1 MKPLHPVHVL
11 LVDDNLAGLEIL
23 DARLKL
29 LGYRTTL
36 AHNGEAA
43 MEILGRDAPSLV
55 VLDVTMPE
63 MNGYQTCREIKR
75 RDPSTPV
82 IILTAKNDPAD
93 RFWAFQSGADDF
105 LNKPIDPA
113 VVAARIQTLLARP

>member
-1 MKPLHPVHVL
+1 MKSEGHVL
-11 LVDDNLAGLEIL
+11 LVDDNLAGLQIL
-23 DARLKL
+23 DDRLKS

-36 AHNGEAA
+36 AQNGEVALEA
-43 MEILGRDAPSLV
+43 LGRDAPSIV

-75 RDPSTPV
+75 HDRAIPV
-82 IILTAKNDPAD
+82 IIMTAKTDPAD
-93 RFWAFQSGADDF
+93 RFWAFQSGADEF

-113 VVAARIQTLLARP
+113 IVVARIAELLGKK